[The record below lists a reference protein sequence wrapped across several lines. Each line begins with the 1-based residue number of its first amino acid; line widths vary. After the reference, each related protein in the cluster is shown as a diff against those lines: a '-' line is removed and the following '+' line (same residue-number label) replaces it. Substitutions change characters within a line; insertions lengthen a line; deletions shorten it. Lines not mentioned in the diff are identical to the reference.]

1 MWKSLRIGVVL
12 ALLALGA
19 LKLAQYAA
27 ARGQAERLAE
37 ALAPSLKLSYAD
49 VSGAL
54 DGRVTLERPRLE
66 VTAGV
71 AQGAVLK
78 ADRATI
84 EPLGTFWLLRR
95 AFSGATGAPSSL
107 DIHLEGTKLSQPAL
121 DRYGA
126 EGWFGTT
133 SLVPFDA
140 IGCGAEK
147 PFSERDYARMGLTVR
162 PREDDIRYSYD
173 AGARTM
179 RADVVSTAAP
189 FSTITTH
196 LELSQFEPSAWFGD
210 ARALKAQRIEQFA
223 LTYLD
228 GGYLVKRNRFCAQLT
243 GTNAANYAARHLA
256 SVKAFLETHGVIA
269 GEEVETLYRKL
280 VTEGGSAELS
290 SLPEAAFVPA
300 DFASYEPEDLL
311 RQLNVTLRRNTAQPI
326 LMRLGFAA
334 PIPTVP
340 SLLDIPVYETGIA
353 DGATM
358 TSNDATEAAEPATE
372 FPTLPPPVAAA
383 AKTTEVMPLL
393 SVANAASVPIE
404 TPRVPVPELPP
415 LPSEEV
421 RTAPA
426 DSTPS
431 PWTATTAPR
440 TDPRTA
446 VEAIPASA
454 PAPPPDSIAAL
465 VWRAPTIERLP
476 EKSASISDYVSVP
489 ASSLGAYRGARVRLL
504 TAGGKVVEGR
514 VQQLEGADVVMQIHR
529 DGGVAQV
536 RIPQAGIRDVRVR
549 RPVP

>member
-27 ARGQAERLAE
+27 ARGQAERLAG
-37 ALAPSLKLSYAD
+37 ALAPSLKLSYSG

-54 DGRVTLERPRLE
+54 DGRVILERPRLE

-71 AQGAVLK
+71 AQGAVIK

-95 AFSGATGAPSSL
+95 AFSGATGTPASL
-107 DIHLEGTKLSQPAL
+107 DIHLEGTKLSQPML
-121 DRYGA
+121 DRYSA
-126 EGWFGTT
+126 EGWFGTA

-140 IGCGAEK
+140 LGCGAET
-147 PFSERDYARMGLTVR
+147 PFSERDYARMGLAVR

-173 AGARTM
+173 ASAHTM
-179 RADVVSTAAP
+179 RADLVSTAAP

-210 ARALKAQRIEQFA
+210 AHAMRAQRVEQFA

-228 GGYLVKRNRFCAQLT
+228 GGYLAKRNRFCAQLT

-290 SLPEAAFVPA
+290 SLPESTFVPA
-300 DFASYEPEDLL
+300 DFATYEPEDLL
-311 RQLNVTLRRNTAQPI
+311 RQLNVTMRRNTSQPI

-353 DGATM
+353 DAATM
-358 TSNDATEAAEPATE
+358 AAQEAAESTEPTTE
-372 FPTLPPPVAAA
+372 FPTLPPPTAT
-383 AKTTEVMPLL
+383 KTEVMPLL

-404 TPRVPVPELPP
+404 TPRVPVPELPA
-415 LPSEEV
+415 LPGSDVETV
-421 RTAPA
+421 SA
-426 DSTPS
+426 DSS
-431 PWTATTAPR
+431 PWTATTRPNI
-440 TDPRTA
+440 DPRTA

-454 PAPPPDSIAAL
+454 PAPSPDSIAAL

-476 EKSASISDYVSVP
+476 EKTAAVSDYVSIP
-489 ASSLGAYRGARVRLL
+489 AASLDAYRGVRVRLL

-514 VQQLEGADVVMQIHR
+514 VQQIEGADVVVLIHR

-536 RIPQAGIRDVRVR
+536 RIPQAGIRDARVR